1 MRGRQG
7 LRILPGNETLP
18 STSFVQAP
26 ARGEPLLGLLLELRS
41 TLSRCQHRG
50 IAATGTLQPAPQQL
64 TAGTGTKTGTST
76 TLGCLGKC
84 SASARGGLCHSE
96 PPRPPGT
103 LTSPCPCAQR
113 GSLPSPSSWIRAAK
127 GCGGVVG
134 ERKGSGIAPES
145 PADAGEVQAGLWAAP
160 GWGRAARSAPA
171 ASQLTVSSRPLGT
184 KRSDRR
190 ESHGAAAGGRAQK
203 KNLHSPRARERG
215 REEDH
220 RHQGCL
226 VGTPRGHPGHPQHRA
241 DSGQPSIPST
251 TAKPKP

>member
-76 TLGCLGKC
+76 MLGCLGKR
-84 SASARGGLCHSE
+84 SASTRGWLCHSE

-103 LTSPCPCAQR
+103 LTSP
-113 GSLPSPSSWIRAAK
+113 LPLRTK
-127 GCGGVVG
+127 GL
-134 ERKGSGIAPES
+134 P
-145 PADAGEVQAGLWAAP
+145 PL
-160 GWGRAARSAPA
+160 
-171 ASQLTVSSRPLGT
+171 SQLLDSSCEGLRWCGW
-184 KRSDRR
+184 
-190 ESHGAAAGGRAQK
+190 
-203 KNLHSPRARERG
+203 
-215 REEDH
+215 
-220 RHQGCL
+220 
-226 VGTPRGHPGHPQHRA
+226 
-241 DSGQPSIPST
+241 
-251 TAKPKP
+251 